1 MAVVQLWVVR
11 QQLLIG
17 ISVKQPKKGFTMKCN
32 IEIKSLT
39 FGIIAG
45 AVSVFLL
52 GAAANSN
59 PSSEVTP
66 LQFRILS
73 VTKHGDPVDGKQN
86 AVLRLEPAHLHA
98 PMRLKSY
105 EDFCSQQGE
114 TREITVITR
123 IDSTFQ
129 ITNGWILILQASD
142 ISEPPVQR
150 RVSPDAQNGR

>member
-1 MAVVQLWVVR
+1 
-11 QQLLIG
+11 
-17 ISVKQPKKGFTMKCN
+17 MKCN
-32 IEIKSLT
+32 IEIKSLA

-45 AVSVFLL
+45 AVSVLVL
-52 GAAANSN
+52 GAVTNSN

-86 AVLRLEPAHLHA
+86 AVLRLEPAHLHS
-98 PMRLKSY
+98 MSLKSY
-105 EDFCSQQGE
+105 EDLCSQQGE

-129 ITNGWILILQASD
+129 ITNGWILTLQASD

-150 RVSPDAQNGR
+150 VVLPDAQNGR